1 LTPLLTFPAVACRT
15 TPTGISNDI
24 LFSTPNHP
32 FFTLVIE
39 RLETYNRNLILP
51 YLTIMY
57 STGPLFFSAI
67 WIEYLR
73 GKTGGGSALERLRV
87 LAKGPMK
94 GDNYGFFKNIQGGS
108 WHGSDL
114 AVMLW
119 MGDHLIIVT
128 LLGFVIGISVVALL
142 WSMLRRCGMMF
153 RGKRWWER
161 QRTRRKVS
169 WKLAE
174 M

>member
-1 LTPLLTFPAVACRT
+1 
-15 TPTGISNDI
+15 
-24 LFSTPNHP
+24 
-32 FFTLVIE
+32 
-39 RLETYNRNLILP
+39 
-51 YLTIMY
+51 MY

-108 WHGSDL
+108 WHGDDL
-114 AVMLW
+114 GVILW

-128 LLGFVIGISVVALL
+128 LLGFVIGISVVLLL
-142 WSMLRRCGMMF
+142 WSMLRMCGMVF
-153 RGKRWWER
+153 RSKRWWER
-161 QRTRRKVS
+161 QRERRKVS